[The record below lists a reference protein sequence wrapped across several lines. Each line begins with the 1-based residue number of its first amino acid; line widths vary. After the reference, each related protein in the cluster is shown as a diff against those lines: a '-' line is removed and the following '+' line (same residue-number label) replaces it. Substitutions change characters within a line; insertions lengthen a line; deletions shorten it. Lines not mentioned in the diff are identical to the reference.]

1 MKENKN
7 EESKE
12 IARAGSSGNSK
23 ETDFAAKKTD
33 FAAGKQAGKQT
44 SGDAKSSDEVQ
55 AREERAEGEV
65 RADGEKPSTEELPRK
80 EKSRKFKAFFK
91 KKAVRAV
98 SCVLALFC
106 AFFGGFFTH
115 KATLP
120 KEINS
125 LLWAKERIQKDYLY
139 EISDEEFYNAVFLG
153 VNSLLD
159 RYSAYL
165 TADENAAAVKKS
177 TGEYSGLGLYFVSA
191 TADSEN
197 GVTISRTAGGSPAEA
212 AGIADGSR
220 ITAYG
225 ASADENSMTRF
236 TSLANFAE
244 FTAKY
249 AANEVFYVRETRYP
263 YDENCS
269 RIVPLHKATFT
280 ENYVTYRSETSAYV
294 YLGSEA
300 RETEKLAEGGGAF
313 ALSALPEDTAYIR
326 LTQFNGNAAAEFDGA
341 MNRFKSDGKTRLVLD
356 LRGNGG
362 GDMEILRSIASYF
375 CKNTAD
381 KKPAAAVAVYRDGKS
396 YVFKAKQNLY
406 SEYFGENG
414 KVYVLADEG
423 TASASEC
430 LLGTMLDYGAA
441 AYENVCLTAGA
452 DGVAKTY
459 GKGIM
464 QTTVSRFVW
473 RSEAIKL
480 TSAKICWP
488 VSGKCIHDRGIIAA
502 DGCKSVAQNYAPD
515 GEISAALGALGMIA
529 E

>member
-1 MKENKN
+1 MEDNNNDEIKDNARTDG
-7 EESKE
+7 EE
-12 IARAGSSGNSK
+12 
-23 ETDFAAKKTD
+23 
-33 FAAGKQAGKQT
+33 QAE
-44 SGDAKSSDEVQ
+44 S
-55 AREERAEGEV
+55 EERKDGDTPSAEG
-65 RADGEKPSTEELPRK
+65 AQPKRK
-80 EKSRKFKAFFK
+80 GGKFKAFFK

-177 TGEYSGLGLYFVSA
+177 AGEYSGLGLYFVSA
-191 TADSEN
+191 TADSAD

-225 ASADENSMTRF
+225 ADENSMTRC
-236 TSLANFAE
+236 TSLTAFTE

-249 AANEVFYVRETRYP
+249 AAGEEFYVEETRYP
-263 YDENCS
+263 YGAGDA
-269 RIVPLHKATFT
+269 RLVPLHKATFT
-280 ENYVTYRSETSAYV
+280 ENYVTYRSKTSAYA
-294 YLGSEA
+294 YSGSEA
-300 RETEKLAEGGGAF
+300 RETEKKRADGDGAYALA
-313 ALSALPEDTAYIR
+313 ALPEDTAYIR

-375 CKNTAD
+375 CKNAAD
-381 KKPAAAVAVYRDGKS
+381 KKPAVAVAKYRDGES
-396 YVFKAKQNLY
+396 YVFKAKKNLY
-406 SEYFGENG
+406 AEYFGENG

-430 LLGTMLDYGAA
+430 LMGAILDYGAA
-441 AYENVCLTAGA
+441 ANENVCLTAGA
-452 DGVAKTY
+452 DGTAKTY

-480 TSAKICWP
+480 TSAKIYWP
-488 VSGKCIHDRGIIAA
+488 LSGKCIHDKGITAA
-502 DGCKSVAQNYAPD
+502 DGCKSVAGSYAPD
-515 GEISAALGALGMIA
+515 GEISAALGAFGMIA
-529 E
+529 G